1 MDINVDNMSG
11 DAPPSLKV
19 LDLTHYIAGPYCT
32 KILAALGADVIKIER
47 SDGGDP
53 ARRLG
58 PFPGDI
64 PDSEK
69 SGIFLYL
76 NTSKKGITLNL
87 KTEAGKKIFKDL
99 VKDADVVVENFEP
112 RVMPSLGLDYETL
125 KEVNPRLVMTSISN
139 YGQTGP
145 YRDYKAQE
153 LNVAALGALMY
164 MTGDPD
170 REPLKEP
177 ASTIQFTA
185 GANACAA
192 TLAAVFGQKRYS
204 EGQHVDISIME
215 CVAAILQYT
224 LTWSRS
230 GLNMK
235 RNGPYTRANNWPG
248 GAADSGV
255 YPCKDGYIGAIFSG
269 SDEVHL
275 GAALT
280 GMEEFNDPDIG
291 YMGFGKCI
299 EDEKLNQLMDR
310 AFRNREKEEVYRSA
324 QELRLFW
331 GSVRNIEE
339 VINSAHYR
347 ARNFWLD
354 IDHPKAGTATYP
366 RLPFIMSETPTQL
379 GRAPLLGE
387 HNEEIYGER
396 LGYSLKDLVK
406 LEEAIVI

>member
-1 MDINVDNMSG
+1 MSKY
-11 DAPPSLKV
+11 ALSSLKV

-32 KILAALGADVIKIER
+32 RLLAGLGARVIKVER
-47 SDGGDP
+47 PDGGDP

-58 PFPGDI
+58 PFPGDM
-64 PDSEK
+64 PNPEK

-99 VKDADVVVENFEP
+99 VKDTDVVIENFEP

-125 KEVNPRLVMTSISN
+125 KEINPRLVMTSISN

-153 LNVAALGALMY
+153 INVVALGALMY
-164 MTGDPD
+164 LTGDPD
-170 REPLKEP
+170 REPLKE
-177 ASTIQFTA
+177 AGQTAQFTA
-185 GANACAA
+185 GANASAA
-192 TLAAVFGQKRYS
+192 TLAAVFGQKRYT
-204 EGQHVDISIME
+204 EGQHVDISIIE

-230 GLNMK
+230 GLVVK
-235 RNGPYTRANNWPG
+235 RNGPYGRANNWPG
-248 GAADSGV
+248 GGADNGV

-269 SDEVHL
+269 SDEIHL

-291 YMGFGKCI
+291 YMGFGKCV
-299 EDEKLNQLMDR
+299 EDEKLNQLMEK
-310 AFRNREKEEVYRSA
+310 AFINRDKEEVYRSA

-331 GSVRNIEE
+331 GAVRNIEE
-339 VINSAHYR
+339 VVNSDHYQE
-347 ARNFWLD
+347 RNFWVNS
-354 IDHPKAGTATYP
+354 DHPIAGSITSP
-366 RLPFIMSETPTQL
+366 RLPFIMSETSTL
-379 GRAPLLGE
+379 VGRAPLLGE
-387 HNEEIYGER
+387 HNEEVYYEQ
-396 LGYSLKDLVK
+396 LGYSRQDLVRLK
-406 LEEAIVI
+406 AAKII